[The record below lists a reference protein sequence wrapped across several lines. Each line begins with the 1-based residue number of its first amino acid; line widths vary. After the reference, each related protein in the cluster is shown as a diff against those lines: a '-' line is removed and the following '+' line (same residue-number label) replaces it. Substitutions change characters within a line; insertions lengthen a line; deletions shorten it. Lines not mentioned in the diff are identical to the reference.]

1 MKRSRPF
8 LKIDRDARDCSAR
21 FRKLFE
27 GARVARACRH
37 GSSLPRSLKI
47 SFQNELKHEVPI
59 SFVEQKKRGGLW
71 MPGFLC
77 LMLAGTLVLVGCSFA
92 PRYKR
97 PLTPAP
103 NAFKELT
110 PETAKQL
117 DGWKTAEPS
126 DAAIKGKWW
135 EVFNDPK
142 LNALEDQVDISNQ
155 TVAAALAN
163 FLSARAVVKQNRSQF
178 FPTATADPS
187 VTRQRQ
193 PLLRSSVGGVSAQN
207 NHASTFTEY
216 LLPLDASWEPDFWG
230 RVRNTVRASRYEA
243 QATLADLENT
253 RLTVQSEVAIDYL
266 QVRSLDAQ
274 EKLLTDAVDAYRESW
289 RLTKVRHDTGIA
301 SDQDVAQAEIQLN
314 STAAQA
320 TDIGIQRAQ
329 FEHAV
334 AVLIGKAPAEF
345 SIPPSPL
352 DTKPVAVPFGV
363 PSNLL
368 ERRPDIS
375 AAERRVAEANAQIGV
390 ARAAYFPNITL
401 SASAGYQSSST
412 ANLFT
417 GPAFLWS
424 VGAAGVQTIFD
435 AGNKF
440 AVTEQAKAQYRN
452 VVATYRQTVLSAF
465 QDVEDNLVSLRLL
478 SREIQQQDAAVS
490 AARRYLNL
498 ANDRYRLGIDS
509 YLNVIVAQ
517 TSLLNN
523 ERTAVTLRL
532 TQLQSTVQLIKAVG
546 GGWSGDLT
554 KPEPQGGNAAQTAR
568 SAPTAN

>member
-8 LKIDRDARDCSAR
+8 LKIDRDARDCSER

-37 GSSLPRSLKI
+37 GSSLPRSLEI
-47 SFQNELKHEVPI
+47 SFQSEPELEVPI
-59 SFVEQKKRGGLW
+59 SYVEQKKKGGLW

-77 LMLAGTLVLVGCSFA
+77 LVITGALLAAGCNFA
-92 PRYKR
+92 PSYKR
-97 PLTPAP
+97 PATPAP

-110 PETAKQL
+110 PETAKEL
-117 DGWKTAEPS
+117 DGWKTAEPN

-163 FLSARAVVKQNRSQF
+163 FLSARAVMKQNRSQF
-178 FPTATADPS
+178 FPTATADPTVTRRRQPVLNTSSFSS
-187 VTRQRQ
+187 VTNSH
-193 PLLRSSVGGVSAQN
+193 PN
-207 NHASTFTEY
+207 TFTEY
-216 LLPLDASWEPDFWG
+216 TLPLDASWEPDFWG

-253 RLTVQSEVAIDYL
+253 RLTVQSELAVDYF
-266 QVRSLDAQ
+266 QVRSLDTQ
-274 EKLLTDAVDAYRESW
+274 EKLLTDAVNAYRESY

-329 FEHAV
+329 LEHAV
-334 AVLIGKAPAEF
+334 AVLIGKAPAAF
-345 SIPPSPL
+345 SISVSPL
-352 DTKPVAVPFGV
+352 YTRPVAVPFGV

-368 ERRPDIS
+368 ERRPDIA
-375 AAERRVAEANAQIGV
+375 AAERRVAAANAQIGV

-401 SASAGYQSSST
+401 SASAGYESTST

-424 VGAAGVQTIFD
+424 LGAAGAQTIFD

-478 SREIQQQDAAVS
+478 STEIQQQDDAVS
-490 AARRYLNL
+490 SAQRYLNL
-498 ANDRYRLGIDS
+498 ANDRYKLGIDS

-517 TSLLNN
+517 TALLNN
-523 ERTAVTLRL
+523 ERTAATLRL
-532 TQLQSTVQLIKAVG
+532 TQLQSTVQLIKALG
-546 GGWSGDLT
+546 GGWSGDWT
-554 KPEPQGGNAAQTAR
+554 KPEPPGGSAVQR
-568 SAPTAN
+568 SAAAAN